1 MIQFY
6 IEKVMPSY
14 INTSGPLRWKIR
26 KENLVFYRF
35 IFMISYKPDFLSFLI
50 LNDIFNCIFL
60 FVLIT
65 KKKLSSV
72 PCTLSIPIVQHLVI
86 AFIGHR
92 HSKTI
97 YNIIGI
103 NVQRQKAAKNRVFI
117 VYPLLCHFLNA
128 KLLSLPY
135 PSYHQI
141 IKINTSLFGN
151 VWVNSRAISSI
162 HIIY

>member
-1 MIQFY
+1 
-6 IEKVMPSY
+6 MPSY

-26 KENLVFYRF
+26 KESQVFYWF

-50 LNDIFNCIFL
+50 LNDILNCIFL
-60 FVLIT
+60 FVLIR
-65 KKKLSSV
+65 KILSSV
-72 PCTLSIPIVQHLVI
+72 LCTLSIPIVWHLVI
-86 AFIGHR
+86 TFIGHR

-103 NVQRQKAAKNRVFI
+103 NVQMQKAAKNRVFI

-135 PSYHQI
+135 PSYHKI

-162 HIIY
+162 HIVY